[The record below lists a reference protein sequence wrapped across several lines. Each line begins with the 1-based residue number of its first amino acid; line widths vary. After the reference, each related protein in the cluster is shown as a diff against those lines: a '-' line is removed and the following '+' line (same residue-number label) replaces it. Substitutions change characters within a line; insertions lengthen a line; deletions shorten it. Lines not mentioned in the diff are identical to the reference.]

1 MLKRCMGPYPHH
13 NPICIN
19 FVGSINNHLPRSAL
33 IDESGY
39 VAGVNRPLWNLFLEK
54 RS

>member
-1 MLKRCMGPYPHH
+1 MLKRCMGPNPYN

-33 IDESGY
+33 IDASGY
-39 VAGVNRPLWNLFLEK
+39 VAGVYRPLRNLFLEK